1 MFIIWPPNELDLS
14 RQTWVIVEV
23 RAEYD
28 SNGILKVAALVGC
41 GSGTVQRLKRERA
54 RKAGDGFRRRNLS

>member
-1 MFIIWPPNELDLS
+1 VFIIWPPNELDLS

-41 GSGTVQRLKRERA
+41 GSGTVQRLKREVLGKLVTA
-54 RKAGDGFRRRNLS
+54 LGS